1 MRRGRACWAQGA
13 QQYIWPAASTPW
25 PTILQPQWAQEGA
38 IAWIAHSKLSKV
50 IVRPAL
56 RISKALS

>member
-1 MRRGRACWAQGA
+1 L
-13 QQYIWPAASTPW
+13 PPASTPW

-50 IVRPAL
+50 IVRPAFVTWN
-56 RISKALS
+56 ALS